1 MSNSNRVFYY
11 MEIKVPNFAA
21 ETSIG
26 AQRDLLDQHIAETN
40 SKKSK
45 IAKETVFLEVSAHN
59 QVGDVQ
65 AITLEFA
72 NERNYDTYR
81 AVVQEF
87 RDWAIANHNV
97 EYVTEK
103 TSITSYTA
111 LATELLDPT
120 NGSTDTYYDNMK
132 KHMVVDLPTSRGFK

>member
-97 EYVTEK
+97 EYVMEK
-103 TSITSYTA
+103 TSTTSYDAAIILTKA
-111 LATELLDPT
+111 DDEGTV
-120 NGSTDTYYDNMK
+120 SYYDDIK
-132 KHMVVDLPTSRGFK
+132 KHMIDTLPKERGFK

>member
-1 MSNSNRVFYY
+1 
-11 MEIKVPNFAA
+11 MEIRVPNF
-21 ETSIG
+21 ETETTIG
-26 AQRDLLDQHIAETN
+26 AQRDLLDQHIAATN

-45 IAKETVFLEVSAHN
+45 VAKETVFLDITVHN
-59 QVGDVQ
+59 QVDDVQ

-72 NERNYDTYR
+72 NERNYNTYLS
-81 AVVQEF
+81 VVQEF
-87 RDWAIANHNV
+87 RDWAITNHNV
-97 EYVTEK
+97 EYVMEK
-103 TSITSYTA
+103 TSITSYAA

>member
-1 MSNSNRVFYY
+1 MSHSNRVFYY

-97 EYVTEK
+97 EYVMEK
-103 TSITSYTA
+103 TSTTSYDAAIILTKA
-111 LATELLDPT
+111 DDEGTV
-120 NGSTDTYYDNMK
+120 SYYDDIK
-132 KHMVVDLPTSRGFK
+132 KHMIDTLPKERGFK

>member
-45 IAKETVFLEVSAHN
+45 IAKETVFLEITVHN
-59 QVGDVQ
+59 QVDDAQ

-81 AVVQEF
+81 SVIQEF
-87 RDWAIANHNV
+87 REWAIANHNV
-97 EYVTEK
+97 EYVMEK
-103 TSITSYTA
+103 TSTTSYDAAIILTKA
-111 LATELLDPT
+111 DDEGTV
-120 NGSTDTYYDNMK
+120 SYYDDIK
-132 KHMVVDLPTSRGFK
+132 KHMIDTLPKERGFK

>member
-1 MSNSNRVFYY
+1 MSQRTFYY
-11 MEIKVPNFAA
+11 MEIKNPNFAT
-21 ETSIG
+21 ETTIG
-26 AQRDLLDQHIAETN
+26 AQRALLEQHIAETN

-45 IAKETVFLEVSAHN
+45 IAKETVFLDVTVHN
-59 QVGDVQ
+59 QVDDVQ

-97 EYVTEK
+97 EYVMEK
-103 TSITSYTA
+103 TSTTSYDAAIILTKA
-111 LATELLDPT
+111 DDEGTV
-120 NGSTDTYYDNMK
+120 SYYDDIK
-132 KHMVVDLPTSRGFK
+132 KHMIDTLPKERGFK

>member
-1 MSNSNRVFYY
+1 

-97 EYVTEK
+97 EYVMEK
-103 TSITSYTA
+103 TSTTSYDAAIILTKA
-111 LATELLDPT
+111 DDEGTV
-120 NGSTDTYYDNMK
+120 SYYDDIK
-132 KHMVVDLPTSRGFK
+132 KHMIDTLPKERGFK